1 MIMDSK
7 QKEAILKYWQK
18 NGPSLLDYRLRKI
31 YGLDDHSDWNE
42 FRRMLV
48 DYLGGIIEVDT
59 LVKSRMSQPFTAD
72 CGGYDFDFKVKDYDL
87 TNDNTLEFH
96 ESELYMID
104 DILCVIDPS
113 GTATLFDGIEY
124 TLFDLQHLTPA
135 ELQKKYGGNFVRDN
149 DDLDVIFYELIDCVK
164 ETLYQE
170 ITQKYGV
177 EIGGEVDIEE
187 GKNQEFQSGL
197 NENIGKIKKIMFT

>member
-1 MIMDSK
+1 
-7 QKEAILKYWQK
+7 
-18 NGPSLLDYRLRKI
+18 
-31 YGLDDHSDWNE
+31 
-42 FRRMLV
+42 
-48 DYLGGIIEVDT
+48 
-59 LVKSRMSQPFTAD
+59 
-72 CGGYDFDFKVKDYDL
+72 
-87 TNDNTLEFH
+87 
-96 ESELYMID
+96 
-104 DILCVIDPS
+104 
-113 GTATLFDGIEY
+113 
-124 TLFDLQHLTPA
+124 
-135 ELQKKYGGNFVRDN
+135 VRDN

>member
-72 CGGYDFDFKVKDYDL
+72 CGGYDFEFKVKDYEL
-87 TNDNTLEFH
+87 TNDNTLEYH
-96 ESELYMID
+96 ENDLYMID
-104 DILCVIDPS
+104 DIFCVIDPS
-113 GTATLFDGIEY
+113 GTANLFDGIEY
-124 TLFDLQHLTPA
+124 TLFDLQHLTPT
-135 ELQKKYGGNFVRDN
+135 ELQKKYGSELDN
-149 DDLDVIFYELIDCVK
+149 IDLDEIFYELLDCVK
-164 ETLYQE
+164 ETLYEE
-170 ITQKYGV
+170 ITMKYGV
-177 EIGGEVDIEE
+177 EIGGDVYIEE
-187 GKNQEFQSGL
+187 GKSQDFQSGL

>member
-1 MIMDSK
+1 
-7 QKEAILKYWQK
+7 
-18 NGPSLLDYRLRKI
+18 
-31 YGLDDHSDWNE
+31 
-42 FRRMLV
+42 MLV
-48 DYLGGIIEVDT
+48 DYLGGIFEVDT